1 MSATVSSRRVQN
13 QVMTFGF
20 DEQVHKDN
28 LLLYDEAT
36 GSLWSQLG
44 QQAIQGSQ
52 IGTPLELLP
61 AIQTSWAHWR
71 TLFPHTD
78 VVAYPPD
85 EVLPFRYPL
94 PVQRLSS
101 ENSRSQALGPNQLV
115 LGITLE
121 GSPKAYPFF
130 ELERRSVAVK
140 DRIGSHEIVVHY
152 NNAVPAA
159 WATDLDGQCDGFLA
173 WVA

>member
-71 TLFPHTD
+71 TR
-78 VVAYPPD
+78 
-85 EVLPFRYPL
+85 E
-94 PVQRLSS
+94 S
-101 ENSRSQALGPNQLV
+101 
-115 LGITLE
+115 
-121 GSPKAYPFF
+121 GSTP
-130 ELERRSVAVK
+130 
-140 DRIGSHEIVVHY
+140 
-152 NNAVPAA
+152 
-159 WATDLDGQCDGFLA
+159 
-173 WVA
+173 